1 MKLKKGVS
9 LFGVRP
15 EMLVALMIAESVY
28 YEELGQGVTVTSVTD
43 GNHGS
48 IVHSIG
54 CGVDIRTRFDNQVIQ
69 WSSIT
74 KNRLFRKIVSRLND
88 EFDVVLEKDHI
99 HIELDR
105 R

>member
-1 MKLKKGVS
+1 MRFKKGVS

-15 EMLVALMIAESVY
+15 EMVIVFQVVESVY
-28 YEELGQGVTVTSVTD
+28 LELAHQGVTITSVTD

-48 IVHSIG
+48 IVHGVG
-54 CGVDIRTRFDNQVIQ
+54 CGVDIRTRYDNKRVQ
-69 WSSIT
+69 WSDSL
-74 KNRLFRKIVSRLND
+74 KADIVNALNSRLTK
-88 EFDVVLEKDHI
+88 EFDIVLESDHI